1 MASSRALNSST
12 SAPLLPSARSSSSA
26 SSPWPRRS
34 SPSSGR
40 PGTAM
45 PDRAGLALLARRLAI
60 VAVLAVALA
69 PVVWLFSIAYRPTSD
84 IFASPPQFLFSP
96 TWDNF
101 QSVFRYFNLW
111 ALLKSSL
118 IIAIGSTVLSLILG
132 VPAGY
137 ALARATSPRAIWLAY
152 FFLIIRTVP
161 PIATLIPFY
170 LFMRD
175 IGLLGTWWA
184 VIMLNTAL
192 NSAFVVWM
200 MFSYFRA
207 APASIEEAA
216 LTDGCTDLGAFLSIA
231 LPTVAPGLIAS
242 AIFCVMFSWNDFLY
256 AMFLTKADTKTIS
269 VALLS
274 AYGTKDISWGTLGA
288 LAHFSTLPI
297 VAMMIL
303 LNRYFVQGLTQGV
316 H

>member
-1 MASSRALNSST
+1 MFDRDR
-12 SAPLLPSARSSSSA
+12 LL
-26 SSPWPRRS
+26 
-34 SPSSGR
+34 
-40 PGTAM
+40 
-45 PDRAGLALLARRLAI
+45 LIARRLAI
-60 VAVLAVALA
+60 SVVLVIALA
-69 PVVWLFSIAYRPTSD
+69 PVVWLFSIAYKPTRD
-84 IFASPPQFLFSP
+84 IFASPPTFLFTP
-96 TWDNF
+96 TLDNF
-101 QSVFRYFNLW
+101 DERVP
-111 ALLKSSL
+111 LLPSRR
-118 IIAIGSTVLSLILG
+118 A
-132 VPAGY
+132 
-137 ALARATSPRAIWLAY
+137 ARVEPHHRDRIDGAVASHRRCRRAMRWRASESPRAIWLAY

-170 LFMRD
+170 LLMRD

-184 VIMLNTAL
+184 VIILNTAL

-200 MFSYFRA
+200 MFSFFRA
-207 APASIEEAA
+207 APISIEEAA
-216 LTDGCTDLGAFLSIA
+216 LTDGCTDFGAFFRIA
-231 LPTVAPGLIAS
+231 LPTVVPGLIAS

>member
-1 MASSRALNSST
+1 MA
-12 SAPLLPSARSSSSA
+12 
-26 SSPWPRRS
+26 
-34 SPSSGR
+34 
-40 PGTAM
+40 
-45 PDRAGLALLARRLAI
+45 DRERLSLIARRLA
-60 VAVLAVALA
+60 VCVVLAIALA
-69 PVVWLFSIAYRPTSD
+69 PVVWLFSIAYKPTSD
-84 IFASPPQFLFSP
+84 IFASPPTFLFTP

-101 QSVFRYFNLW
+101 RSVFRYFNLS
-111 ALLKSSL
+111 ALLESSL
-118 IIAIGSTVLSLILG
+118 IIAIGSTVLSLLIG

-137 ALARATSPRAIWLAY
+137 ALARAESPRAIWLAY
-152 FFLIIRTVP
+152 FFLVIRTVP
-161 PIATLIPFY
+161 AIATLIPFY

-175 IGLLGTWWA
+175 VGLLGTWWA
-184 VIMLNTAL
+184 VIILNTAL

-200 MFSYFRA
+200 MFSFFRS
-207 APASIEEAA
+207 APVSIEEAA
-216 LTDGCTDLGAFLSIA
+216 RIDGCSDFGAFIRVA
-231 LPTVAPGLIAS
+231 LPGVVPGLIAS

>member
-1 MASSRALNSST
+1 
-12 SAPLLPSARSSSSA
+12 
-26 SSPWPRRS
+26 
-34 SPSSGR
+34 
-40 PGTAM
+40 M
-45 PDRAGLALLARRLAI
+45 PNCAGFALLMRR
-60 VAVLAVALA
+60 VAVMAVLVVALA
-69 PVVWLFSIAYRPTSD
+69 PIVWLFSIAYKPTSD
-84 IFASPPQFLFSP
+84 IFASPPQLLFAP
-96 TWDNF
+96 TLANF
-101 QSVFRYFNLW
+101 ESVFRYFNLW
-111 ALLKSSL
+111 ALLESSLVISIGSTILSL
-118 IIAIGSTVLSLILG
+118 IIG

-137 ALARATSPRAIWLAY
+137 ALARAESPRAIWLAY
-152 FFLIIRTVP
+152 FFLIIRTMP
-161 PIATLIPFY
+161 PVATLIPFY
-170 LFMRD
+170 LLMRD

-184 VIMLNTAL
+184 VVLLNTAL

-207 APASIEEAA
+207 APAEIEEAA
-216 LTDGCTDLGAFLSIA
+216 LTDGSTDLGAFVSIA

-256 AMFLTKADTKTIS
+256 AMFLTRADTKPIS

-297 VAMMIL
+297 VMMMIL
-303 LNRYFVQGLTQGV
+303 LNRYFVQGLTKGV

>member
-1 MASSRALNSST
+1 MR
-12 SAPLLPSARSSSSA
+12 
-26 SSPWPRRS
+26 
-34 SPSSGR
+34 
-40 PGTAM
+40 
-45 PDRAGLALLARRLAI
+45 DRAGLALLARRLAI
-60 VAVLAVALA
+60 VAVLTVALA
-69 PVVWLFSIAYRPTSD
+69 PVVWLFSIAYKPVSD
-84 IFASPPQFLFSP
+84 IFASPPQLLFSP

-101 QSVFRYFNLW
+101 QGVFRYFNLW

-118 IIAIGSTVLSLILG
+118 VIAIGSTILSLLIG

-137 ALARATSPRAIWLAY
+137 ALARAESPRAIWLAY

-200 MFSYFRA
+200 MFSFFRA
-207 APASIEEAA
+207 SPVSIEEAA
-216 LTDGCTDLGAFLSIA
+216 LIDGCSDFGAFVRIA
-231 LPTVAPGLIAS
+231 LPNVVPGLIAS

-297 VAMMIL
+297 VAMMIA

>member
-1 MASSRALNSST
+1 
-12 SAPLLPSARSSSSA
+12 
-26 SSPWPRRS
+26 
-34 SPSSGR
+34 
-40 PGTAM
+40 M
-45 PDRAGLALLARRLAI
+45 PDRSGFGLLARRLAI
-60 VAVLAVALA
+60 CAILVVALA
-69 PVVWLFSIAYRPTSD
+69 PVVWLFSIAYKPTSD
-84 IFASPPQFLFSP
+84 IFASPPTFLFSP

-101 QSVFRYFNLW
+101 ASVFRYFNLG
-111 ALLKSSL
+111 ALIESSL
-118 IIAIGSTVLSLILG
+118 IIAIGSTALSLLLG

-137 ALARATSPRAIWLAY
+137 ALARSTSPRAIWLAY
-152 FFLIIRTVP
+152 FFLVIRTVP

-170 LFMRD
+170 LLMRD
-175 IGLLGTWWA
+175 IGLLGSWWA
-184 VIMLNTAL
+184 VIILNTAL

-242 AIFCVMFSWNDFLY
+242 AIFCIMFSWNDFLY

-297 VAMMIL
+297 VAMMIA
-303 LNRYFVQGLTQGV
+303 LNRYFVQCLTQGV

>member
-1 MASSRALNSST
+1 ML
-12 SAPLLPSARSSSSA
+12 
-26 SSPWPRRS
+26 
-34 SPSSGR
+34 
-40 PGTAM
+40 
-45 PDRAGLALLARRLAI
+45 DRDCFSLLARRLAI
-60 VAVLAVALA
+60 CAVLVVALA
-69 PVVWLFSIAYRPTSD
+69 PVIWLFSIAYKATSD
-84 IFASPPQFLFSP
+84 IFASPPTFLFSP
-96 TWDNF
+96 TLDNF
-101 QSVFRYFNLW
+101 LSVLRYFNLG
-111 ALLKSSL
+111 ALLESSL
-118 IIAIGSTVLSLILG
+118 IIATGSTALSLLLG

-137 ALARATSPRAIWLAY
+137 ALARAESPRAIWLAY

-161 PIATLIPFY
+161 ATATLIPFY
-170 LFMRD
+170 LLMRD

-184 VIMLNTAL
+184 VIILNTAL

-200 MFSYFRA
+200 MFSFFRA
-207 APASIEEAA
+207 SPVSIEEAA
-216 LTDGCTDLGAFLSIA
+216 LIDGCSDFGAFIRVA
-231 LPTVAPGLIAS
+231 LPTVVPGLIAS

-297 VAMMIL
+297 VVMMLL

>member
-1 MASSRALNSST
+1 M
-12 SAPLLPSARSSSSA
+12 
-26 SSPWPRRS
+26 
-34 SPSSGR
+34 
-40 PGTAM
+40 
-45 PDRAGLALLARRLAI
+45 
-60 VAVLAVALA
+60 
-69 PVVWLFSIAYRPTSD
+69 
-84 IFASPPQFLFSP
+84 
-96 TWDNF
+96 
-101 QSVFRYFNLW
+101 
-111 ALLKSSL
+111 
-118 IIAIGSTVLSLILG
+118 
-132 VPAGY
+132 
-137 ALARATSPRAIWLAY
+137 
-152 FFLIIRTVP
+152 P

-170 LFMRD
+170 LLMRD

-184 VIMLNTAL
+184 VIILNTAL

-200 MFSYFRA
+200 MFSFFRA
-207 APASIEEAA
+207 APVSIEEAA
-216 LTDGCTDLGAFLSIA
+216 RTDGCTDFDAFFRIA
-231 LPTVAPGLIAS
+231 LPTVVPGLIAS

-316 H
+316 HSGAARRSLSRPRNSV